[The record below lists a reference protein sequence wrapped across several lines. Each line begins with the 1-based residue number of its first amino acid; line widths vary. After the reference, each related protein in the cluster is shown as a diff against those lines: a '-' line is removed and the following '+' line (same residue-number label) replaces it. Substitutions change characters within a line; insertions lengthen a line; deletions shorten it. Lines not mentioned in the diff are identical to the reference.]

1 MKHAFKLKSLALSMA
16 IAGSSVAALAPAT
29 TQAGVTGNVGIV
41 SDYIFRGIAQNG
53 TSAAAQG
60 GIDYEHESGAY
71 AGVWASNVGPG
82 AGLEYDLYGGWAG
95 EVSGLALGAGVT
107 LYNYTKDSSKDS
119 NAWDTSYTEFN
130 LSVGY
135 DMFTL
140 TYDFGTH
147 AKWANDGG
155 DLSYSVITASV
166 EYESVYFLYGM
177 GDDFFA
183 EDTDHTW
190 FEFGYG
196 AEIAPGTDVS
206 FALINS
212 SADVAQYTNGTTG
225 NAEDTM
231 NMVVGITKSFDIM

>member
-1 MKHAFKLKSLALSMA
+1 MKHAFKMKSLVLSMA

-60 GIDYEHESGAY
+60 GIDYEHDSGVY
-71 AGVWASNVGPG
+71 AGIWASNVGPG
-82 AGLEYDLYGGWAG
+82 AGLEYDIYAGYGT
-95 EVSGLALGAGVT
+95 EISGLTLGAGFT

-130 LSVGY
+130 LSAGY
-135 DMFTL
+135 GMFSL
-140 TYDFGTH
+140 AYDFGTH
-147 AKWANDGG
+147 AKWANDGS
-155 DLSYSVITASV
+155 DLDYSVLSASV
-166 EYESVYFLYGM
+166 EYKGAYVLYGM
-177 GDDFFA
+177 GDDFYA

-190 FEFGYG
+190 FELGYG

-206 FALINS
+206 FALINTS
-212 SADVAQYTNGTTG
+212 KDAQQYTNGTTG
-225 NAEDTM
+225 NFEDAM
-231 NMVVGITKSFDIM
+231 NMVVGITKTFDLM